1 MAALDDTR
9 PMNALRLRRCPG
21 NPLAL
26 FVAALALLATPGC
39 GDSWARDRDAALMA
53 LDRGD
58 DRTALQDA
66 ERLARTGPRSG
77 RAQAAYIGGIAAYRL
92 GEYSRALDLLGDAV
106 LSDDP
111 ALRGRA
117 LVQRGTVEKAIG
129 RSREA
134 AMSFER
140 GGSLLDGSLAS
151 DALLQ
156 AADAFKSIGLEA
168 DARRCLDRARRIG
181 GSATGSGRVAG
192 FTIQFGAFGSREN
205 ATKCARAVDSA
216 SRAAGLGSPQILR
229 QDGLYKV
236 QVGSYANLAIAG
248 RALDGIRQT
257 PEVLPT
263 IVEIGN

>member
-1 MAALDDTR
+1 
-9 PMNALRLRRCPG
+9 MNALRLRRCPG
-21 NPLAL
+21 NLLAL
-26 FVAALALLATPGC
+26 LVAALVLLATPGAVIR
-39 GDSWARDRDAALMA
+39 GLGTDAAPWPSIA
-53 LDRGD
+53 GTTAPPSGR
-58 DRTALQDA
+58 RTAG
-66 ERLARTGPRSG
+66 RTGLFRRMPPTSG
-77 RAQAAYIGGIAAYRL
+77 ASPPTSS
-92 GEYSRALDLLGDAV
+92 EYSRALDLLDDAV
-106 LSDDP
+106 LSDDLP
-111 ALRGRA
+111 FRRSCQRDRRTTIGRA
-117 LVQRGTVEKAIG
+117 RRGD
-129 RSREA
+129 
-134 AMSFER
+134 FER
-140 GGSLLDGSLAS
+140 GGSLDGSLAS

-181 GSATGSGRVAG
+181 GSSTGSGRVAG